1 MSVSPRAGFRLARV
15 VSDTAAQP
23 QPSEWRFVVAVIAL
37 VLVLTSLPYAYA
49 YLTTPPD
56 RQFMGIMLDVPDHAQ
71 YFSWMRE
78 LSQANLAANKLT
90 PEANRPA
97 FFNLL
102 WWMLGRV
109 GRLLGWNFAATYQL
123 LRAAAA
129 ILFLLVAYRVCAWF
143 FQDRTK
149 RRMAFLILTFTSGF
163 GWVLVLMK
171 YTVARGVLPRPMD
184 VFTAEGNTFLGI
196 LGYPHFVAAALYIL
210 VFDLVLRGEARLR
223 LAYFGLAGLLA
234 QFLGWQHAY
243 DLVSV
248 YGVLLAYVAFRWLRD
263 RRMPRLLLVGSGI
276 VGGLSFWPAIYSV
289 WLTRADPVWKGVLA
303 QFANAGVFSP
313 RPLDLV
319 VLLGPAFLVALY
331 GLIRRNPFRLSAKT
345 DNDLFLQAWFL
356 SYFVLIYLPVDFQVH
371 LLNGWQVPI
380 ALLATIGLYE
390 GILPWM
396 TRRLR
401 PVSEHAQER
410 IRRWAAVAMIAVIL
424 PTNLYLLAWR
434 YFDLSRH
441 DYPYYLTRDDMAA
454 LAWLES
460 NAHADDVVLS
470 SLTIGQ
476 YVPAWTGANAFLAH
490 WAETLDFFGKSSDV
504 QRFYAAGTPDAERL
518 NLLHRYGVDFVFVGE
533 PERAL
538 GGFVPGRSGD
548 DYRLV
553 YQNPGVEIFSV
564 VQP

>member
-1 MSVSPRAGFRLARV
+1 MSPSPEAGLRPATL
-15 VSDTAAQP
+15 VSDTAARP
-23 QPSEWRFVVAVIAL
+23 HPSEWRFVAAVIAL

-49 YLTTPPD
+49 YLSTPPD

-90 PEANRPA
+90 PEVNRPA

-109 GRLLGWNFAATYQL
+109 GRLMGWDFAITYQL
-123 LRAAAA
+123 LRAVAA

-143 FQDRTK
+143 LPDRTK

-163 GWVLVLMK
+163 GWILVLMK
-171 YTVARGVLPRPMD
+171 YTVARGVLLRPMD

-210 VFDLVLRGEARLR
+210 VFDLILRGEARSR

-248 YGVLLAYVAFRWLRD
+248 YGVLLAYLVLRGLRD
-263 RRMPRLLLVGSGI
+263 RRLPRFLLLGCAI
-276 VGGLSFWPAIYSV
+276 VGAISFWPALYSV
-289 WLTRADPVWKGVLA
+289 WLTRVDPVWKGVLS

-331 GLIRRNPFRLSAKT
+331 SLVRRNPFRLSTRT

-380 ALLATIGLYE
+380 ALLATAGLYE
-390 GILPWM
+390 GIVPWI
-396 TRRLR
+396 TLRLR
-401 PVSEHAQER
+401 LENETAQAV

-434 YFDLSRH
+434 FIDLARH
-441 DYPYYLTRDDMAA
+441 DYPFYVTRDDAAA

-460 NAHADDVVLS
+460 NAGADDVVLS

-476 YVPAWTGANAFLAH
+476 FVPAWTGANAFLAH
-490 WAETLDFFGKSSDV
+490 WADTLDFFGKSDDV
-504 QRFYAAGTPDAERL
+504 KRFYAQGTPVTQRME
-518 NLLHRYGVDFVFVGE
+518 LLHRYGVDYIYLGD

-538 GGFVPGRSGD
+538 GSYDPGGSRAFP
-548 DYRLV
+548 LV
-553 YQNPGVEIFSV
+553 YQNSSVQIFSV
-564 VQP
+564 P